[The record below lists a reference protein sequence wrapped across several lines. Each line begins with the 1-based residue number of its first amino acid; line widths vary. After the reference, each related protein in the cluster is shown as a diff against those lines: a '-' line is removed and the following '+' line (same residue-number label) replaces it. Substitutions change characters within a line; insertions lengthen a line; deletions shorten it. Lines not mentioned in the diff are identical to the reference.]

1 MYASFAREC
10 SLKLLNHNF
19 PSLEAVCRL
28 SQDAWN
34 IQPQNTMKYFTAC
47 ILCSVCKHSSTFL
60 DATLLSESILV
71 LQQPS
76 VASGHRFM
84 WLVAFKLG
92 LSSFQFGLDI
102 LLRRLVEAAE
112 KEVVKVRSL
121 KVLAAFYH
129 LDFASMTREN
139 VSKFQQVLNSLYLS
153 DSIG

>member
-1 MYASFAREC
+1 
-10 SLKLLNHNF
+10 
-19 PSLEAVCRL
+19 
-28 SQDAWN
+28 
-34 IQPQNTMKYFTAC
+34 
-47 ILCSVCKHSSTFL
+47 
-60 DATLLSESILV
+60 
-71 LQQPS
+71 
-76 VASGHRFM
+76 M